1 MSPVPGARRDLSPQS
16 WDYEC
21 HVIIPLVFSIICLF
35 MARLF
40 VAGKAFQSNLIFVGE
55 ARRHPSEWG
64 IASSKILDSTLK
76 VKSTNLTKL
85 SFMTVTPDI
94 RIKST

>member
-1 MSPVPGARRDLSPQS
+1 
-16 WDYEC
+16 
-21 HVIIPLVFSIICLF
+21 

-55 ARRHPSEWG
+55 ALRHPSEWG

-76 VKSTNLTKL
+76 VKSTNSTK
-85 SFMTVTPDI
+85 
-94 RIKST
+94 